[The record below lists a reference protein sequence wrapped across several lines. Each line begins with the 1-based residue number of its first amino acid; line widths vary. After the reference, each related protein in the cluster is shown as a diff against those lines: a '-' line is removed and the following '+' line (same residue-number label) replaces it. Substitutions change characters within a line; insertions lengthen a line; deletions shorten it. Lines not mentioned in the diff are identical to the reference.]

1 MKTNKK
7 LAPTQIIGIK
17 MHCFFRRK
25 YYFQVKRLEDGF
37 DLSSSDCPRLDHP
50 PTKAVSNLYL
60 NLLCTLPS
68 LCYCLSSAVIMVLM
82 EICISF
88 GCNLHIIYF
97 HLKRSSS
104 FYSDCKMF
112 LLGFQRPTLNYNGLH
127 DRPLKHYFN
136 HPDVKVTLT
145 QFKAV
150 SSQKYRLAQNWKI
163 LRNWTRFS
171 SQKKVMK

>member
-1 MKTNKK
+1 M
-7 LAPTQIIGIK
+7 
-17 MHCFFRRK
+17 
-25 YYFQVKRLEDGF
+25 KRLEDGF

-60 NLLCTLPS
+60 NLLCTLRN
-68 LCYCLSSAVIMVLM
+68 LCYCLSSAVIMVS
-82 EICISF
+82 IKNCISF
-88 GCNLHIIYF
+88 GCNLYNFTWSAYLHF
-97 HLKRSSS
+97 KVTV
-104 FYSDCKMF
+104 KMF

-171 SQKKVMK
+171 SQ